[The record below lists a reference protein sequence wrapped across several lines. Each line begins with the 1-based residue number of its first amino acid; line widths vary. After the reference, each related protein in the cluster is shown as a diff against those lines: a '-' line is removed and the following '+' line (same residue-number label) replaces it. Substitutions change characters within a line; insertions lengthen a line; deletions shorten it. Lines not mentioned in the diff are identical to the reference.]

1 MKKNYFRQ
9 FVTLLQE
16 RPGHTMPG
24 KQAVGRIVIEAR
36 DEMARA
42 TVYIQDLSPQ
52 NSYKLA
58 FISKAGEAN
67 LGVVLGSIIVD
78 ERGRY
83 EGKFEFSRADIGGSR
98 ITCEGIDACVVLLNG
113 GEEDY
118 AAPLAGYRLAP
129 FSWRVNLSFPDGKED
144 SPILEVKQVEEE
156 KIEKVVEI
164 EEKVEVEEIPKIE
177 AVEEASKVKEVGVE
191 AEEVPPPAYDFVTEV
206 TQNSQSNDRFSALFE
221 SESIIEI
228 FGNSDRF
235 PSAQWIVT
243 TLQKIEGPGEVQAM
257 GQIVDDILK
266 NSLVRDCCDK
276 HRHIL
281 LGRNADGADNIYI
294 LGVPDV
300 FDITIHT
307 NEHEFNSIFD
317 SFKLCSPSDPA
328 RGAHGYWLKQ
338 L

>member
-36 DEMARA
+36 EEMARA

-58 FISKAGEAN
+58 FISRAGEAN
-67 LGVVLGSIIVD
+67 MGVVLGSIIVD

-98 ITCEGIDACVVLLNG
+98 ITCEGIDACVVLLSSN
-113 GEEDY
+113 EEDY
-118 AAPLAGYRLAP
+118 AAPLVGYRLAP
-129 FSWRVNLSFPDGKED
+129 FSWRVNLSFPDGKD
-144 SPILEVKQVEEE
+144 NSPILEVKQIEEE
-156 KIEKVVEI
+156 KIEEA
-164 EEKVEVEEIPKIE
+164 VEVEEREEVEAAPEVE
-177 AVEEASKVKEVGVE
+177 AVEEATEAKEASAE
-191 AEEVPPPAYDFVTEV
+191 TEEVPPPAYDFATEEP
-206 TQNSQSNDRFSALFE
+206 QSQQGNDRFSALFE

-243 TLQKIEGPGEVQAM
+243 TLQKVESPGEVQAA
-257 GQIVDDILK
+257 GLAADNLLQ
-266 NSLVRDCCDK
+266 NPLVRECCDK

-281 LGRNADGADNIYI
+281 LGRNADGADSTYI

-300 FDITIHT
+300 FDITVHN
-307 NEHEFNSIFD
+307 NEHEFNRIFD

-338 L
+338 F